1 MGSLESLHQHLILDH
16 YRNPRNKKLLENHDL
31 EGRATNPMCGDEV
44 TLQLCLKD
52 EIIDTVGL
60 GGKGCSISQAA
71 ASIFSTRLSGHTL
84 KQASNLANQF
94 TNMMRAPTQEPDR
107 ALLGDLLAF
116 EGVQKFPLKVRCVL
130 LVCEAFD
137 NATKEGDT

>member
-1 MGSLESLHQHLILDH
+1 MESLESLHQHLILAH
-16 YRNPRNKKLLENHDL
+16 YRNPRNKKLLKNHDL
-31 EGRATNPMCGDEV
+31 EGRATNTMCGDKI
-44 TLQLCLKD
+44 TLQLSLKN

-71 ASIFSTRLSGHTL
+71 ASIFSTRLSGYTL
-84 KQASNLANQF
+84 KQASSLANQF
-94 TNMMRAPTQEPDR
+94 TDMMRTPTQEPDR

-130 LVCEAFD
+130 LICEAFD
-137 NATKEGDT
+137 DAIKEDDT